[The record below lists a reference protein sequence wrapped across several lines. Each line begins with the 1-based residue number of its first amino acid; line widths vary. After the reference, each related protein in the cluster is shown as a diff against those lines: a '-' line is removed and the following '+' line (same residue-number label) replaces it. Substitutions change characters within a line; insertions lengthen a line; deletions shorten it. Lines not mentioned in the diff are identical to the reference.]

1 MFDLEQIMNLTAA
14 DAIILNDLKGIAEE
28 AKSHSKLI
36 HKAYHCFG
44 IAQKKIEVWHD
55 PERNNFEYLTHDGVW
70 QARYLHQTYDV
81 GVDVNSI
88 FELYKAEYL
97 VKKRFSTSSED
108 KEKERIAGY
117 FRSFIRNI
125 KIEKE

>member
-44 IAQKKIEVWHD
+44 IGQK
-55 PERNNFEYLTHDGVW
+55 RNP
-70 QARYLHQTYDV
+70 
-81 GVDVNSI
+81 
-88 FELYKAEYL
+88 
-97 VKKRFSTSSED
+97 
-108 KEKERIAGY
+108 
-117 FRSFIRNI
+117 
-125 KIEKE
+125 

>member
-44 IAQKKIEVWHD
+44 IGQKKIEVWHD
-55 PERNNFEYLTHDGVW
+55 PFQSLPFLFHC
-70 QARYLHQTYDV
+70 AA
-81 GVDVNSI
+81 I
-88 FELYKAEYL
+88 FSGKLNPAAQ
-97 VKKRFSTSSED
+97 R
-108 KEKERIAGY
+108 
-117 FRSFIRNI
+117 
-125 KIEKE
+125 